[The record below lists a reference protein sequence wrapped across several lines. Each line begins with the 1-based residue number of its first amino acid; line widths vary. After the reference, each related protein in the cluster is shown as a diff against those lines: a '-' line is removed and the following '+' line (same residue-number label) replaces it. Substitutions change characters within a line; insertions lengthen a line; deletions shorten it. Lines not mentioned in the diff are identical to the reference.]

1 MISRR
6 AVMVMISAGIVLG
19 DAAMACRAVA
29 DAAAD
34 QTPDGLIRRLG
45 GDAVHILA
53 DSSMTEQQRE
63 AEFHRLLL
71 TAFDLDTIS
80 RLVLGRFWRQASDA
94 QKTEF
99 RSVFES
105 YVAKTYAQR
114 LGHYDGETFKVGSAR
129 TSDDGDVMVQS
140 EIDRPNGPPIRVD
153 WRTHKE
159 DAGYRIVDVVIDGV
173 SMMQTQRDE
182 FAAVI
187 QNNGGKV
194 DALLSRLRQQ
204 TTAKG

>member
-6 AVMVMISAGIVLG
+6 ALVVMISAGLAVG
-19 DAAMACRAVA
+19 DAAIVRHAAA
-29 DAAAD
+29 DAAD
-34 QTPDGLIRRLG
+34 QSPDGLIRRLG
-45 GDAVHILA
+45 GDAIRVLA
-53 DSSMTEQQRE
+53 DSSATEQQRE
-63 AEFHRLLL
+63 ADFHRLLL

-80 RLVLGRFWRQASDA
+80 RLVLGRFWREASDA

-99 RSVFES
+99 RNLFES

-114 LGHYDGETFKVGSAR
+114 LGHYDGETFKVGAAHAG
-129 TSDDGDVMVQS
+129 DDGDAVVQS

-159 DAGYRIVDVVIDGV
+159 DAGYRVVDVVIDGV
-173 SMMQTQRDE
+173 SMMQTQREE
-182 FAAVI
+182 FATVI
-187 QNNGGKV
+187 QNNGGNV

-204 TTAKG
+204 TAAKG